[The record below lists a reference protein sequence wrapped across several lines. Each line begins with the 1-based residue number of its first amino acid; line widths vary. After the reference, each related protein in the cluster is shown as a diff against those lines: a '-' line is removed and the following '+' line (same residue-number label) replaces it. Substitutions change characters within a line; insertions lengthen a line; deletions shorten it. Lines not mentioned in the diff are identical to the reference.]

1 MLDISGFFVSIG
13 DWTVSAERLGI
24 AFFIIFLSL
33 LSRRVIKYFF
43 SNALSHRVAQ
53 TTAKWDD
60 DVVELLPAPL
70 AAVVQI
76 ALWYAAALVLDLPTE
91 PDVKTIVLQ
100 GLRIGIIFA
109 ITWVFYR
116 GIDILALVG
125 GRLTERTDSR
135 LDDQLVPL
143 LRTTL
148 KVFLAMLVAV
158 VIVQEFGYSAASI
171 IASLGIGGVA
181 VALAAKDTLAN
192 FFGSIV
198 VFTDRP
204 FHVGDWVE
212 FAGVEGT
219 VEEVGFR
226 TTRIRQFDKALV
238 TVPNQMFTTNP
249 ITNYSNRS
257 IRRIKMTVGVT
268 YETSSTQ
275 LRAFL
280 DRVRQLLVEHPDL
293 DQNFHFA
300 HFVEFGA
307 SSLDVQLY
315 CFTKTAVWTDW
326 LAAREALM
334 LQIMDVI
341 EDLGL
346 EIAYPTRTVYL
357 RDEQWQQEVAARSTG
372 AENTEA
378 GEGV

>member
-1 MLDISGFFVSIG
+1 MLDSSGFVVAIG
-13 DWTVSAERLGI
+13 DWTVSAERLGV
-24 AFFIIFLSL
+24 AFFLIFLSL
-33 LSRRVIKYFF
+33 LSRRIIRYFF
-43 SNALSHRVAQ
+43 NNALSKRVAATRVQ
-53 TTAKWDD
+53 WDD
-60 DVVELLPAPL
+60 DIVEHMPAPL

-76 ALWYAAALVLDLPTE
+76 AFWYAAALVLNLPTE
-91 PDVKTIVLQ
+91 PDVRSVVLQ
-100 GLRIGIIFA
+100 GLRIGVIFA
-109 ITWVFYR
+109 FTWVFFR
-116 GIDILALVG
+116 GIDVLSLAAT
-125 GRLTERTDSR
+125 RLSEKTDSR

-148 KVFLAMLVAV
+148 KVFLGVLVAV

-192 FFGSIV
+192 FFGSVV

-212 FAGVEGT
+212 FGGVEGT

-257 IRRIKMTVGVT
+257 IRRIKMTVGLT
-268 YETSSTQ
+268 YETSSEQ
-275 LRAFL
+275 LREFL
-280 DRVRQLLVEHPDL
+280 SRVRSLLSDSPAL
-293 DQNFHFA
+293 DQSFHFA

-326 LAAREALM
+326 LEAREELM
-334 LQIMDVI
+334 LSIMDIVA
-341 EDLGL
+341 DLNL

-357 RDEQWQQEVAARSTG
+357 RDEQWQNEVGRG
-372 AENTEA
+372 EVEN
-378 GEGV
+378 GGS

>member
-1 MLDISGFFVSIG
+1 MLDSSGIVFAIG
-13 DWTVSAERLGI
+13 DWTVSAERLGL
-24 AFFIIFLSL
+24 AFFFIFLSL
-33 LSRRVIKYFF
+33 LSRRVIKYVF
-43 SNALSHRVAQ
+43 SHTLSKRVAKTRVQ
-53 TTAKWDD
+53 WDD
-60 DVVELLPAPL
+60 DIVEHMPAPL
-70 AAVVQI
+70 AAVIQI
-76 ALWYAAALVLDLPTE
+76 VFWYAAALVLALPEE
-91 PDVKTIVLQ
+91 PNVRAVVLQ

-109 ITWVFYR
+109 VTWVFYR
-116 GIDILALVG
+116 GIDVLALAA
-125 GRLTERTDSR
+125 GRVAGKTESR

-143 LRTTL
+143 LRTSF
-148 KVFLAMLVAV
+148 KVFLALLVAV

-212 FAGVEGT
+212 FSGVEGT

-238 TVPNQMFTTNP
+238 TVPNQMFTTSP

-257 IRRIKMTVGVT
+257 IRRIKMTVGLT
-268 YETSSTQ
+268 YETSSKQ
-275 LRAFL
+275 LRVFL
-280 DRVRQLLVEHPDL
+280 GRVRDLLSELPAL
-293 DQNFHFA
+293 DQSFHFA

-326 LAAREALM
+326 LQAREDLM
-334 LQIMDVI
+334 LRIMDIVD
-341 EDLGL
+341 DLDL
-346 EIAYPTRTVYL
+346 EIAYPTQTVYL
-357 RDEQWQQEVAARSTG
+357 RDEKWTDEDG
-372 AENTEA
+372 
-378 GEGV
+378 